1 MAEHRRDD
9 EVQSFFYKNNY
20 YFLKKGAEKFGGFKI
35 MLYLCSVIKTTTEM
49 KRQDIIN
56 EVEKTMCVKLAW
68 NKDYNNGTM
77 LTEYVLYY
85 SKRARK
91 PLAWLQVGYF
101 TDSNEVMSA
110 GISFNQNGE
119 HQEYEIENL
128 EDVEKIITKNF
139 GNIK

>member
-1 MAEHRRDD
+1 
-9 EVQSFFYKNNY
+9 
-20 YFLKKGAEKFGGFKI
+20 
-35 MLYLCSVIKTTTEM
+35 M

-56 EVEKTMCVKLAW
+56 EVEKTMCVKFAW

-85 SKRARK
+85 NNRARK

-101 TDSNEVMSA
+101 TDSNKVISA

-119 HQEYEIENL
+119 HQEYEIKNL
-128 EDVEKIITKNF
+128 ENVKNIITKKF

>member
-1 MAEHRRDD
+1 M
-9 EVQSFFYKNNY
+9 KN
-20 YFLKKGAEKFGGFKI
+20 
-35 MLYLCSVIKTTTEM
+35 MLYLCNVIKTTTDM

-56 EVEKTMCVKLAW
+56 EVEKALYARTAW

-85 SKRARK
+85 SRRARK

-128 EDVEKIITKNF
+128 EDVEKIITKKF